1 MTPMQRSLAMLRA
14 NGWHCEIV
22 ERWNSHAKVKQDLWG
37 FVDILAIRRGR
48 LMAVQTTTGANMA
61 ARVKKIQA
69 SPLLELVS
77 EVACVEVHGW
87 RKLKSG
93 WHCRV
98 DGVIPRLEE

>member
-1 MTPMQRSLAMLRA
+1 MTPMQRSLAMLRKD
-14 NGWHCEIV
+14 GWHCEIV
-22 ERWNSHAKVKQDLWG
+22 ERWNPHAKVKQDLWG
-37 FVDILAIRRGR
+37 FVDILAIKSGL

-61 ARVKKIQA
+61 ARIKKIQA

-93 WHCRV
+93 WDCRV
-98 DGVIPRLEE
+98 QVVVK